1 MKKSLKEDKTLTTI
15 KKGQI
20 FSAAFVIAIFVA
32 CLGLLGLAAF
42 TSEQRTKEIGIRKTM
57 GASVWNLV
65 ILLCKDFVI
74 LVGIA
79 NLIAYPIIYLA
90 MDRWLQHFAYRIEL
104 NATPFVLGSLLTLGI
119 ALLTVSTQ
127 AWKAAR
133 TNPAE
138 TLRYE

>member
-1 MKKSLKEDKTLTTI
+1 MAPLEIEIHRNDSTPA
-15 KKGQI
+15 G
-20 FSAAFVIAIFVA
+20 AI
-32 CLGLLGLAAF
+32 
-42 TSEQRTKEIGIRKTM
+42 
-57 GASVWNLV
+57 
-65 ILLCKDFVI
+65 LCH
-74 LVGIA
+74 
-79 NLIAYPIIYLA
+79 LIAWPIIYLA

-104 NATPFVLGSLLTLGI
+104 SPTPFVLGSLLTFGI

>member
-1 MKKSLKEDKTLTTI
+1 MKQTLYLAKNYLILTIACINFMNLSTARSASRAKE
-15 KKGQI
+15 
-20 FSAAFVIAIFVA
+20 V
-32 CLGLLGLAAF
+32 GL
-42 TSEQRTKEIGIRKTM
+42 RKAV
-57 GASVWNLV
+57 GASIWNLV

-90 MDRWLQHFAYRIEL
+90 MDRWLLHFAYRIEL
-104 NATPFVLGSLLTLGI
+104 SPTPFVLGTLLTLGI

-133 TNPAE
+133 TNPTE